1 MTHQA
6 ALTEFIHFCEHLSSG
21 NTGKFAELYTA
32 DAYFKDAFN
41 EVNGHADIIKIFDHM
56 FKKVDAPRFVV
67 THSLL
72 QNDDAFLV
80 WDFQFYFKGDKTKI
94 QKIRGSTHLRFS
106 PEHKVEYHRDYWD
119 AAEELYE
126 KIPLLGGLMRWLKR
140 IAQK

>member
-1 MTHQA
+1 
-6 ALTEFIHFCEHLSSG
+6 
-21 NTGKFAELYTA
+21 
-32 DAYFKDAFN
+32 
-41 EVNGHADIIKIFDHM
+41 M

-80 WDFQFYFKGDKTKI
+80 WEFLFYFKGDKTTL

-126 KIPLLGGLMRWLKR
+126 KNPLLGAVMRLIKR
-140 IAQK
+140 RANK

>member
-6 ALTEFIHFCEHLSSG
+6 ALAEFIHFCEHLSRE

-32 DAYFKDAFN
+32 DAFFKDPFN
-41 EVNGHADIIKIFDHM
+41 EVRGHAPIIKIFEHM
-56 FKKVDAPRFVV
+56 FKQVDTPRFVV
-67 THSLL
+67 IHSIL
-72 QNDDAFLV
+72 QGDDAFLV
-80 WDFQFYFKGDKTKI
+80 WEFLFYFKGDKTTE
-94 QKIRGSTHLRFS
+94 QRIRGASHLRFS

-140 IAQK
+140 MARK